1 MIDCFLLL
9 RRKEIISDCNFA
21 TFSLGKNVM
30 ILLVAGLRTGCLA
43 CILLIVFHMK
53 VFFVNSEVY
62 SIFLA
67 LATVKCLQI
76 PLR

>member
-30 ILLVAGLRTGCLA
+30 ILLVAGLCTGCLA

>member
-1 MIDCFLLL
+1 M
-9 RRKEIISDCNFA
+9 RKEIISDCNFA